1 MPRSVPLFL
10 FPALLSG
17 LLAASL
23 AGACAWAFRLPTPS
37 ELAETLAT
45 SESEGER
52 VAAVEGL
59 AGDPGNR
66 DAIVA
71 ALSDRSDA
79 VRLAAAVALARAG
92 DAKGLDV
99 LLARADDASPSVRM
113 RAIMAL
119 SILDVPSARQRV
131 ERAAAEDPDP
141 SVQALARSLRSR

>member
-23 AGACAWAFRLPTPS
+23 AGACASAFRPRSTA
-37 ELAETLAT
+37 ELASIVRT
-45 SESEGER
+45 SDCEGER

-59 AGDPGNR
+59 AGDPGSR
-66 DAIVA
+66 DAIVP

-79 VRLAAAVALARAG
+79 VRLAAAVALAIVD
-92 DAKGLDV
+92 DAEGLDI
-99 LLARADDASPSVRM
+99 LLARADDESPDVRM

-119 SILDVPSARQRV
+119 SLFDISAARQRV

-141 SVQALARSLRSR
+141 SVKALARRLRSR

>member
-23 AGACAWAFRLPTPS
+23 AGARAWAFRPPS
-37 ELAETLAT
+37 QAELATILRT
-45 SESEGER
+45 SGCEGER

-59 AGDPGNR
+59 AGDDGSR
-66 DAIVA
+66 DAIVP

-79 VRLAAAVALARAG
+79 VRLSAAVALALVG
-92 DAKGLDV
+92 DAKGLDI
-99 LLARADDASPSVRM
+99 LLARANDESPDVRL

-119 SILDVPSARQRV
+119 SLFDIPAARQRV

-141 SVQALARSLRSR
+141 SVKALARSLRSR